1 MMGAH
6 GQYRELSSQP
16 HLIKLNTTFVFAKQ
30 RLLVTGHPGYCCSL
44 STETFLYMESGGIQS
59 HLFRKPQPHLS
70 NFQITYASFIP
81 IFHSF
86 SPVSELAL
94 PLNMPCW
101 LKSPSCFSNLNLSY
115 CFNYLPLFLGE
126 PPSHYWISLTQT
138 SGTVWLP
145 VLPIVDTSSLPPDC
159 KQALV
164 INMELLW

>member
-16 HLIKLNTTFVFAKQ
+16 HICICKAEASSHWPSRVLLFPLYRNILVHGVRWYSKSPLQRATTS
-30 RLLVTGHPGYCCSL
+30 Y
-44 STETFLYMESGGIQS
+44 
-59 HLFRKPQPHLS
+59 LS
-70 NFQITYASFIP
+70 NSQITYASFIP
-81 IFHSF
+81 ISHSF

-94 PLNMPCW
+94 SLNIPCW
-101 LKSPSCFSNLNLSY
+101 LKSLSCFSNPKLSY
-115 CFNYLPLFLGE
+115 CFNYLPLFLGA
-126 PPSHYWISLTQT
+126 PPTHYWISLTQT